1 LRFYILAEF
10 FSRSY
15 FAPPFFQ
22 AGRLQG
28 VTHSEAETLAAAFK
42 SLRDE
47 LEGFVSRY
55 RYN

>member
-1 LRFYILAEF
+1 
-10 FSRSY
+10 
-15 FAPPFFQ
+15 
-22 AGRLQG
+22 
-28 VTHSEAETLAAAFK
+28 VTHSEAEILATAFK